1 MYRSGKFVYVYAMNL
16 MTIERDAWFQALR
29 PGGMRELFEHL
40 PNTLY
45 FAKDRKLRL
54 MAGNRAFTE
63 RCGYQREQDMIG
75 HVDREIFPA
84 ELVAKYRA
92 DDRVVISSAKPLIG
106 IVELFPNPLG
116 EPEWFVTDKVP
127 LFRAD
132 GAVAGLCGSV
142 RSYEGA
148 RAALQPY
155 LDLLP
160 VMDYLKEHYAEK
172 VSIKNLAKN
181 AGISM
186 RHLQRRFQET
196 FKTTPRSYIMKLRV
210 LNACDLLLKTNFSI
224 TAIALQVGFYD
235 HSVFSRMF
243 SKVMG
248 ISPRT
253 YRKQHLS

>member
-1 MYRSGKFVYVYAMNL
+1 MYDYAMNSIL
-16 MTIERDAWFQALR
+16 AEREAWFGGLR

-45 FAKDRKLRL
+45 FAKDRELRL

-63 RCGYQREQDMIG
+63 RCGYTRERDLIG

-84 ELVAKYRA
+84 ELAAKYRA
-92 DDRVVISSAKPLIG
+92 DDRIVITTAKPLIG
-106 IVELFPNPLG
+106 IVELFPDSLN

-127 LFRAD
+127 LFTLE
-132 GAVAGLCGSV
+132 GEVAGLCGTV

-160 VMDYLKEHYAEK
+160 VMDYLKTHYAEN
-172 VSIKNLAKN
+172 VSISNLAMH

-196 FKTTPRSYIMKLRV
+196 FKTTPRDYIMKLRI
-210 LNACDLLLKTNFSI
+210 LNACDLLLKTNL
-224 TAIALQVGFYD
+224 TVTEIALQVGFYD

-248 ISPRT
+248 ISPRA
-253 YRKQHLS
+253 YRKEHPRP

>member
-1 MYRSGKFVYVYAMNL
+1 MYRNGKFVYDCDMNPL
-16 MTIERDAWFQALR
+16 NAERDAWFGDLQ
-29 PGGMRELFEHL
+29 PGGMRALFEHL

-45 FAKDRKLRL
+45 FVKDRDLRL
-54 MAGNRAFTE
+54 MAGNRSFIE
-63 RCGYQREQDMIG
+63 RCGYTREEELIG

-84 ELVAKYRA
+84 ELAAKYRA
-92 DDRVVISSAKPLIG
+92 DDRIVISTAKPLIG
-106 IVELFPNPLG
+106 IVELFPNNLG

-127 LFRAD
+127 LFRRD
-132 GAVAGLCGSV
+132 GEVAGLCGTV

-160 VMDYLKEHYAEK
+160 VMDYLKTHYAEN
-172 VSIKNLAKN
+172 VSIANLAKQ

-186 RHLQRRFQET
+186 RHLQRRFRET
-196 FKTTPRSYIMKLRV
+196 FKTTPRDYIMRLRV
-210 LNACDLLLKTNFSI
+210 LNASDLLLKTNL
-224 TAIALQVGFYD
+224 TVTEIALQVGFYD

-248 ISPRT
+248 LSPRA
-253 YRKQHLS
+253 YRKEHR